1 MAASAPNVV
10 LIGAGRMGAIR
21 GRAAVANPRVQLAGV
36 VRSRTDSAATLARA
50 LGCGVVTLET
60 ALADPAIAGGIIA
73 SSTDPHL
80 AFAQASLAAGK
91 AVFCE
96 KPLDLALARLRAAAA
111 SFTGGGPPVYVAFNR
126 RFDPHF
132 QRLKARIDSGEIGS
146 LETLHILNHDPAP
159 PPPAFI
165 PTSGGLFRDFAIHDF
180 DTARW
185 LMGEEPVSVFAWASC
200 LVVPAIGA
208 AGDVD
213 TARIV
218 LTTAS
223 QRLCVISN
231 SRRSGYGYDQ
241 RVEAFGAKGLAR
253 VDNPRAD
260 TLERWTETGA
270 LTAPIAGGFVER
282 YAEAYAR
289 EMDHFAAVLAG
300 EIPPATGYEDNVRAL
315 ALAEAAVRSVAAGAR
330 VDLADV

>member
-1 MAASAPNVV
+1 MPALAPKVV

-21 GRAAVANPRVQLAGV
+21 GRAAAANRRIELAGV
-36 VRSRTDSAATLARA
+36 VQSRTDSAATLARA
-50 LGCGVVTLET
+50 LGCGVVTLDA
-60 ALADPAIAGGIIA
+60 ALADPSIAGVIIA
-73 SSTDPHL
+73 SSTDTHL
-80 AFAQASLAAGK
+80 AFAQAALAAGK

-96 KPLDLALARLRAAAA
+96 KPLDLALARLRAAAP
-111 SFTGGGPPVYVAFNR
+111 SFVSGGPPVYVAFNR

-132 QRLKARIDSGEIGS
+132 QRLKARIDSGEIGP
-146 LETLHILNHDPAP
+146 LETLHVINHDPAP

-185 LMGEEPVSVFAWASC
+185 LMGEEPISVFAWASC
-200 LVVPAIGA
+200 LVDPAIGA

-223 QRLCVISN
+223 ERLCAISN
-231 SRRSGYGYDQ
+231 ARRSGYGYDQ
-241 RVEAFGAKGLAR
+241 RVEAFGARGMAR

-260 TLERWTETGA
+260 TIERWNEAGA

-282 YAEAYAR
+282 YAEAYVR

-300 EIPPATGYEDNVRAL
+300 EVSPATGYDDNVRAL
-315 ALAEAAVRSVAAGAR
+315 ALAEAAARSVASGAR
-330 VDLADV
+330 VSLADV

>member
-1 MAASAPNVV
+1 MAASAPKVL

-21 GRAAVANPRVQLAGV
+21 GRAAAANPRLQLAGV
-36 VRSRTDSAATLARA
+36 VQSRTDSAATLARL
-50 LGCGVVTLET
+50 LGCGVVTLDA
-60 ALADPAIAGGIIA
+60 ALADRSIAGVIIA
-73 SSTDPHL
+73 SSTDTHL
-80 AFAQASLAAGK
+80 AFAQAALTAGK

-96 KPLDLALARLRAAAA
+96 KPLDLVLARLRAAAGGFA
-111 SFTGGGPPVYVAFNR
+111 AGGPPVYVAFNR

-132 QRLKARIDSGEIGS
+132 QRLKARIDAGEIGP
-146 LETLHILNHDPAP
+146 LETLHIINQDPAP

-185 LMGEEPVSVFAWASC
+185 LMHEEPVSVFAWASC
-200 LVVPAIGA
+200 LVDPAIGA

-223 QRLCVISN
+223 ERLCVISN

-241 RVEAFGAKGLAR
+241 RVEAFGARGMAK

-260 TLERWTETGA
+260 TIERWSEAGA
-270 LTAPIAGGFVER
+270 LAAPIAGGFVER
-282 YAEAYAR
+282 YAAAYAG
-289 EMDHFAAVLAG
+289 EMEHFAAVLAG
-300 EIPPATGYEDNVRAL
+300 EVPSATGYDDNVRAL
-315 ALAEAAVRSVAAGAR
+315 ALAEAAVRSVASGTSVR
-330 VDLADV
+330 VADV

>member
-1 MAASAPNVV
+1 MAASASKVV

-21 GRAAVANPRVQLAGV
+21 GRAAAANPRLELAGV
-36 VRSRTDSAATLARA
+36 VQSRTDSAAKLAVT
-50 LGCGVVTLET
+50 LGCGVVTLDA
-60 ALADPAIAGGIIA
+60 ALADPAIDGAIIA
-73 SSTDPHL
+73 SPTDTHL

-96 KPLDLALARLRAAAA
+96 KPLDLTLARLRAAAP
-111 SFTGGGPPVYVAFNR
+111 SFAGGPPVYVAFNR

-132 QRLKARIDSGEIGS
+132 QRLKARIDAGEIGP
-146 LETLHILNHDPAP
+146 LETLHVINHDPAP

-165 PTSGGLFRDFAIHDF
+165 PSSGGLFRDFAIHDF

-185 LMGEEPVSVFAWASC
+185 LMGEEPVAVFAWASC
-200 LVVPAIGA
+200 LVDPAIGA

-223 QRLCVISN
+223 EHICVVSN

-241 RVEAFGAKGLAR
+241 RVEAFGARGMAK

-260 TLERWTETGA
+260 TVERWTEAGA
-270 LTAPIAGGFVER
+270 RTSPIAGGFVER

-289 EMDHFAAVLAG
+289 EIDHFAAVLAG
-300 EIPPATGYEDNVRAL
+300 EMPPAISYDDNVRAL
-315 ALAEAAVRSVAAGAR
+315 ALAEAAVRSVATGAG
-330 VDLADV
+330 VNVADI

>member
-1 MAASAPNVV
+1 MAGSASKVV

-21 GRAAVANPRVQLAGV
+21 GRAAAANPRLQLAGV
-36 VRSRTDSAATLARA
+36 APSRSDSAARLAA
-50 LGCGVVTLET
+50 TLGCGVLSWDA
-60 ALADPAIAGGIIA
+60 ALGDPSIAGVIVA
-73 SSTDPHL
+73 SSTDTHL
-80 AFAQASLAAGK
+80 GLARAALAAGK

-96 KPLDLALARLRAAAA
+96 KPLDLDLARLREAAPSFAA
-111 SFTGGGPPVYVAFNR
+111 GGPPLYVAFNR

-132 QRLKARIDSGEIGS
+132 KRLKARLDAGEIGA
-146 LETLHILNHDPAP
+146 LETLHIVNHDPAP

-200 LVVPAIGA
+200 LVDAAIGA

-223 QRLCVISN
+223 GRICAISN

-241 RVEAFGAKGLAR
+241 RVEAFGSKGLAT
-253 VDNPRAD
+253 VDNPRATTVEQWSD
-260 TLERWTETGA
+260 AGA
-270 LTAPIAGGFVER
+270 LAAPIADGFVAR
-282 YAEAYAR
+282 YTRAYAR
-289 EMDHFAAVLAG
+289 EIDHFADVLAG
-300 EIPPATGYEDNVRAL
+300 EAAPASGYDDNVRAL
-315 ALAEAAVRSVAAGAR
+315 ALAEAAARSVQTGTR
-330 VDLADV
+330 INVADV

>member
-1 MAASAPNVV
+1 MAASALKVV

-21 GRAAVANPRVQLAGV
+21 GRAAVANPRLHLAGV
-36 VRSRTDSAATLARA
+36 VQSRTDSAARLAQA
-50 LGCGVVTLET
+50 LGCGVVTLEV
-60 ALADPAIAGGIIA
+60 ALADPSIAGIVVA
-73 SSTDPHL
+73 SSTDTHL

-96 KPLDLALARLRAAAA
+96 KPLDLALTRLRAAAP
-111 SFTGGGPPVYVAFNR
+111 SFTGGPSVYVAFNR

-132 QRLKARIDSGEIGS
+132 QRLKARIDVGEIGP
-146 LETLHILNHDPAP
+146 LETLHVINHDPAP

-165 PTSGGLFRDFAIHDF
+165 ATSGGLFRDFAIHDF

-185 LMGEEPVSVFAWASC
+185 LMDEEPVSVFALASC
-200 LVVPAIGA
+200 LVDPAIGA

-223 QRLCVISN
+223 NRLCVISN

-241 RVEAFGAKGLAR
+241 RVEAFGAKGMAR

-260 TLERWTETGA
+260 TLERWSAAGA
-270 LTAPIAGGFVER
+270 RLAPISSGFVER

-289 EMDHFAAVLAG
+289 EMDHFAEVLAG
-300 EIPPATGYEDNVRAL
+300 EVPPATGYDDNVRAL
-315 ALAEAAVRSVAAGAR
+315 ALADAAVRSVATGAR
-330 VDLADV
+330 VNVADV